1 MGSCKRVSEAGIQQA
16 GVKGPV
22 ESERKKLELMCT
34 SLGIDFIDK
43 SDEEL
48 REAVQSKMG
57 QKES

>member
-1 MGSCKRVSEAGIQQA
+1 MYGKRRPTVA